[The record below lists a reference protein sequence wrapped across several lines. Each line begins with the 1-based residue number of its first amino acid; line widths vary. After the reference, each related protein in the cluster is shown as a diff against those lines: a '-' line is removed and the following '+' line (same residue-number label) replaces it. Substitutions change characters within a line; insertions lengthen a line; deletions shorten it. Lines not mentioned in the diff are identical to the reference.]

1 MAITYS
7 FPVVIKKLPAAQIPY
22 EDAER
27 KWSGRTWSVC
37 IANASNSAIFPS
49 ECALHIILLDC
60 VSIIQDNEYINPVD
74 AQSADRIEACYTR
87 LRSWWYS
94 RPSTLDPDKYPS
106 QVHLLCA

>member
-7 FPVVIKKLPAAQIPY
+7 FPVVIKNLPAAQIPY
-22 EDAER
+22 DDAER
-27 KWSGRTWSVC
+27 KLSGPARLCTS
-37 IANASNSAIFPS
+37 NASNLAIFRS

-60 VSIIQDNEYINPVD
+60 VNIIQDNEYINPVD
-74 AQSADRIEACYTR
+74 AQSTDRVEACYSR

-94 RPSTLDPDKYPS
+94 RPSTLDPDKHPS